1 VPVDCAIGENY
12 FEIDAIGVHEA
23 LCSRVLHR
31 TLANQGWGLGMTKD
45 TTTKDTASQS
55 LANSVAIKAN
65 VPLLDVG
72 RGNRP
77 LRDEIMEAI
86 GNVVDSGRFLHG
98 PEVGELEC
106 TVAGLCQTKHAIG
119 CASGSDALLL
129 ALMALDIEP
138 GDEVIVPSF
147 TFFATASAVARLG
160 AEPVFV
166 DIDPE
171 TYNMDPESLAES
183 ITSRTRA
190 IIPVHLFGQCAAMD
204 QIMEI
209 ATRHRI
215 PVIEDAAQAIGAAWD
230 GRPAGSWGVAG
241 CLSFYPTKNLG
252 GMGDGG
258 MMVCHDDAFAAKLRL
273 LASHVMQPRYYHK
286 LLGINSRL
294 DTIQAAIL
302 NVKIEHLDE
311 IATAR
316 RDHASRYNQ
325 MFEASRLHETV
336 QLPYQDPRATHVW
349 NQYGIR
355 VPYGRRD
362 ALRNH
367 LTQQGIGCE
376 VYYPVPLHMQ
386 ECFTDLGYSLGCL
399 PHTEAAARE
408 VLHLPVYPELTESEQ
423 DTVVEAIE
431 SFYVSG
437 AFRKAA

>member
-1 VPVDCAIGENY
+1 
-12 FEIDAIGVHEA
+12 
-23 LCSRVLHR
+23 
-31 TLANQGWGLGMTKD
+31 MTKE
-45 TTTKDTASQS
+45 TASPAMTNAAS
-55 LANSVAIKAN
+55 AKKNI
-65 VPLLDVG
+65 PLLDVG
-72 RGNRP
+72 RGNQP
-77 LRDEIMEAI
+77 LRDQILEAVAK
-86 GNVVDSGRFLHG
+86 VVDSGRFLHG

-106 TVAGLCQTKHAIG
+106 TMAGLSGTPHAIG

-166 DIDPE
+166 EIDPE
-171 TYNMDPESLAES
+171 TYNMAPEALADS

-204 QIMEI
+204 RI
-209 ATRHRI
+209 AGIAARHDL
-215 PVIEDAAQAIGAAWD
+215 PVIEDAAQAIGAAWE
-230 GRPAGSWGVAG
+230 GRPAGSWGIAG

-258 MMVCHDDAFAAKLRL
+258 MLVCHDDALAAKLRL
-273 LASHVMQPRYYHK
+273 LAAHGMQPRYYHK

-302 NVKIEHLDE
+302 NVKVAHLEEYAD
-311 IATAR
+311 AR
-316 RDHASRYNQ
+316 RRHATRYSEL
-325 MFEASRLHETV
+325 FEASRLNETV

-349 NQYGIR
+349 NQFSIR

-362 ALRNH
+362 ALKSH
-367 LTQQGIGCE
+367 LQGQGIGCE
-376 VYYPVPLHMQ
+376 IYYPVPLHMQ
-386 ECFTDLGYSLGCL
+386 ECFADLGYSQGCL

-408 VLHLPVYPELTESEQ
+408 ILHLPVYPELTESEQ
-423 DTVVEAIE
+423 DVVVEAIE